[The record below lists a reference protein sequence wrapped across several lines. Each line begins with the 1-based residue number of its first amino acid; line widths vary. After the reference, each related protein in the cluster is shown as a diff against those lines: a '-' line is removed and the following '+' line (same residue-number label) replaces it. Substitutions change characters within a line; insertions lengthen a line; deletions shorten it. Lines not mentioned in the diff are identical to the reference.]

1 MATSSQFRYSGD
13 IQGNDINHNLPVRF
27 DADGSGCVGITQP
40 DSAHRKGLDRV
51 LLTSQQVVALFEFCE
66 GKRVGITGAL
76 KPNYRRTLKC
86 EECSVEVNRDPWPD
100 GWTQSGESRWG
111 RDYDS
116 SRLASHCPVHSE
128 ERQ

>member
-13 IQGNDINHNLPVRF
+13 IAGNDINYNSPVRF

-40 DSAHRKGLDRV
+40 DSAHRNKLDRV
-51 LLTSQQVVALFEFCE
+51 LLTSQQLAELFEFCK
-66 GKRVGITGAL
+66 GKHVGDVAGAL

-86 EECSVEVNRDPWPD
+86 EECGIEANRDPWPD
-100 GWTQSGESRWG
+100 GWTQSGKSRWG

-116 SRLASHCPVHSE
+116 SRLASHCPAH
-128 ERQ
+128 